1 MIKKLKAAF
10 VALIGTDRYHR
21 YITSTEQLIKSV
33 CPFHGTG
40 KGLMQKEL
48 IKAGDVIL
56 DIGANIG
63 RFASFV
69 CPLVG
74 RRGKVF
80 CFEPVQHARK
90 ILKKMKRLRRF
101 KQVEIAP
108 IALSDRVDTLEI
120 AIPLK
125 RGWKMQTSTAHIHR
139 GGTQACRI
147 ERVPVM
153 PLDHFCRNHNLERI
167 DFIKCDTE
175 GYEYFVF
182 RGGREVLSKYR
193 PVVYCEIEE
202 PYVRRQGKS
211 PHDVF
216 EIFHKLGYKAFM
228 SVDDEK
234 LLPVETYHD
243 RGDYFF
249 FPSSKYFPWL
259 SNYIIRA

>member
-1 MIKKLKAAF
+1 MIKKIKAAF
-10 VALIGTDRYHR
+10 VAFIGADRYHR

-40 KGLMQKEL
+40 KALMQKEL

-63 RFASFV
+63 RFASFA

-74 RRGKVF
+74 REGRVV
-80 CFEPVQHARK
+80 CFEPVLHARQV
-90 ILKKMKRLRRF
+90 LKRMKRLRRF

-108 IALSDRVDTLEI
+108 IALSDRVDTLEM

-125 RGWKMQTSTAHIHR
+125 RGWKLQTSTAHIHS
-139 GGTQACRI
+139 GGTDACCI
-147 ERVPVM
+147 EKVPVM

-202 PYVRRQGKS
+202 PYVRRQGIS
-211 PHDVF
+211 PQDVF
-216 EIFHKLGYKAFM
+216 EIFQTLGYRAFM
-228 SVDDEK
+228 SVEEDK
-234 LLPVETYHD
+234 LLPVNSYHE

-249 FPSSKYFPWL
+249 FPPSRFSPRLNRYV
-259 SNYIIRA
+259 IQA